1 MKKKTTYNMVLFCIL
16 MVLLFLPMLQGR
28 FHFFPLKPL
37 NGVTQT
43 VEQPELTMSSYLS
56 GSYTK
61 QKEAYVSRHFGFRE
75 PFIRLYNQYLWDFY
89 KKSYVNDV
97 TIGKQGWLFYT
108 QSVNDYYGTELYHWH
123 ASVEE
128 AKKQFDNEVKY
139 LNWVRTILKENGVEF
154 MVFMAPEKGQIY
166 PEYLPEAERDST
178 TFNACDYF
186 ADRFEAIQFP
196 HIEMTRWFKQMKE
209 NVPYLLIPQTGGHW
223 NFSSVYAADSL
234 FRFMADLKDINLPKI
249 HIGALHKSDKYA
261 YEAETDLEQLLNL
274 VRPIRKR
281 QALAPEADVLIEA
294 SRETVKP
301 KVLFIGNS
309 FLWRIAHYLPLDQI
323 FSQVEFWYYYSTAYY
338 GAHLDQTCSV
348 SELNLLEKL
357 LDFDYV
363 VWFTTGNQMN
373 KGTAGFAQDALI
385 ALALDDSLLM
395 AQAQPIADSLRHDS
409 ATMNMLDTFTEKQLQ
424 SVLLWRACQAIKIDP
439 GLIPELRGD
448 SLSLRNSDIPYAKII
463 KDIRKDSVWMAALEA
478 QAFLRTATI
487 NQMLHAEAD
496 RIIQGKS
503 LYRDQQAEVLFAWHC
518 KQEVEDLLPKM
529 LNEPNTMEIIE
540 KQAIEQEKTIEKS
553 LRDNAEWLIR
563 HKYSLDT
570 CELLYNPDVE
580 IPLPPDYELK

>member
-1 MKKKTTYNMVLFCIL
+1 MKKKTTYDMVLFCIL
-16 MVLLFLPMLQGR
+16 MVLLFLPMWQGR
-28 FHFFPLKPL
+28 FHFIPLKPL
-37 NGVTQT
+37 NGMTKT
-43 VEQPELTMSSYLS
+43 TEQPELTMSSYRS
-56 GSYTK
+56 GSYEK
-61 QKEAYVSRHFGFRE
+61 QKEAYVSEHFGFRE
-75 PFIRLYNQYLWDFY
+75 PIIRLYNQYLWDFY
-89 KKSYVNDV
+89 KKTYANDV
-97 TIGKQGWLFYT
+97 TAGKQGWLFYT

-128 AKKQFDNEVKY
+128 AKKSFDNEVKY
-139 LNWVRTILKENGVEF
+139 LNWVKTILKENGVDF

-166 PEYLPEAERDST
+166 PEYLPDAERDNT

-186 ADRFEAIQFP
+186 ADRFETTRFP

-234 FRFMADLKDINLPKI
+234 LRFMADLKDIEFPKI
-249 HIGALHKSDKYA
+249 HIGALQESDKYA

-274 VRPIRKR
+274 ARPIRQR
-281 QALAPEADVLIEA
+281 QALAPEAEVRIEA
-294 SRETVKP
+294 SPEAVKP

-309 FLWRIAHYLPLDQI
+309 FFWRMAHYLPLDQI

-338 GAHLDQTCSV
+338 GDHLDQTCKV
-348 SELNLLEKL
+348 GDFELLEKL

-373 KGTAGFAQDALI
+373 KGTGGFAQNALV

-395 AQAQPIADSLRHDS
+395 ARAQPIADSLRHDS
-409 ATMNMLDTFTEKQLQ
+409 AMMNMLDTLTEKQLQ
-424 SVLLWRACQAIKIDP
+424 SALLWKARQAIKKDP
-439 GLIPELRGD
+439 KLVPELRGD

-463 KDIRKDSVWMAALEA
+463 KDIRKDSAWMVALEA

-496 RIIQGKS
+496 RVIQGKP
-503 LYRDQQAEVLFAWHC
+503 LYREQQAEVLFAWRC
-518 KQEVEDLLPKM
+518 QQEVEELLPKM
-529 LNEPNTMEIIE
+529 LSDSMTMEIVE
-540 KQAIEQEKTIEKS
+540 KQAIEQEKTLEKS

-563 HKYSLDT
+563 HKYSLET
-570 CELLYNPDVE
+570 CELLNNPDAE
-580 IPLPPDYELK
+580 IPLPPDYRLK

>member
-1 MKKKTTYNMVLFCIL
+1 MKKKTTYDMVLFCIL

-28 FHFFPLKPL
+28 FHFIPLKPL
-37 NGVTQT
+37 NGVTRAA
-43 VEQPELTMSSYLS
+43 EQPELTMDSYRS
-56 GSYTK
+56 GSYAK
-61 QKEAYVSRHFGFRE
+61 LKEAYVSEHFGFRE
-75 PFIRLYNQYLWDFY
+75 PVIRLYNQYLWDFY
-89 KKSYVNDV
+89 KKTYANDV
-97 TIGKQGWLFYT
+97 TAGKQGWLFYT
-108 QSVNDYYGTELYHWH
+108 QSVNDYYDTELYHWH

-128 AKKQFDNEVKY
+128 AKKSFDNEVKY
-139 LNWVRTILKENGVEF
+139 LNWVKTILKENGVDF

-166 PEYLPEAERDST
+166 PEYLPKAERDSA

-186 ADRFEAIQFP
+186 ADRFESTQFP

-234 FRFMADLKDINLPKI
+234 LRFMADLKDIELPKI
-249 HIGALHKSDKYA
+249 QIGALHESDKYA

-274 VRPIRKR
+274 ARPIRQR
-281 QALAPEADVLIEA
+281 QALAPEAEVHIEA
-294 SRETVKP
+294 SPEAVKP

-309 FLWRIAHYLPLDQI
+309 FFWRMAHYLPLDQI

-338 GAHLDQTCSV
+338 GDHLDQTCKV
-348 SELNLLEKL
+348 GDFELLEKL

-373 KGTAGFAQDALI
+373 KGTGGFAQNALV

-395 AQAQPIADSLRHDS
+395 ARAQPIADSLRHDS
-409 ATMNMLDTFTEKQLQ
+409 AMMNMLDTLTEKQLQ
-424 SVLLWRACQAIKIDP
+424 SALLWKARQAIKKDP
-439 GLIPELRGD
+439 KLVPELRGD

-463 KDIRKDSVWMAALEA
+463 KDIRKDSAWMVALEA

-496 RIIQGKS
+496 RVIQGKP
-503 LYRDQQAEVLFAWHC
+503 LYREQQAEVLFAWRC
-518 KQEVEDLLPKM
+518 QQEVEELLPKM
-529 LNEPNTMEIIE
+529 LSDSMTMEIVE
-540 KQAIEQEKTIEKS
+540 KQAIEQEKTLEKS

-563 HKYSLDT
+563 HKYSLET
-570 CELLYNPDVE
+570 CELLNNPDAE
-580 IPLPPDYELK
+580 IPLPPDYRLK